1 MPNVKARLNR
11 LEAQHSQGFADVL
24 SWIRAGRYYDELSDS
39 ERERYCLYRGSD
51 RMGLEQVEDY
61 FNGLHFQLESNPPPP
76 TPTQH
81 AETVKELEEW
91 FRQAQTDFNQ
101 RLECGTNE

>member
-11 LEAQHSQGFADVL
+11 LEARHNQSFADVL
-24 SWIRAGRYYDELSDS
+24 S
-39 ERERYCLYRGSD
+39 YCLYRDCD
-51 RMGLEQVEDY
+51 RLGLEQVNGY
-61 FNGLHFQLESNPPPP
+61 FNGLHFQLERNPAPP

-91 FRQAQTDFNQ
+91 FRQAQAEFNAACC
-101 RLECGTNE
+101 E